1 MIPDY
6 NSCCGNH
13 FFLGNKTL
21 FSRDFSVNI
30 EITCTVP
37 PSCPL
42 TSCPLT
48 SPIGLCPTSL
58 WFFLEPYCPAVETSL
73 PYIPSLE
80 GQGLNSQGNHWYLA
94 NLIGYIM
101 VAPAQSCPT
110 LCGPM
115 DCSPPVSSVHGIL
128 QARRLE
134 WAAISFSILI
144 ILYHTLSYI
153 ILSCCW
159 RWKRSSPNVI
169 NYRIRKQKRKR
180 THNPLPQVPTVT
192 ILRVCTSP
200 GSIW

>member
-1 MIPDY
+1 MNPDY

-13 FFLGNKTL
+13 FFLGNETL
-21 FSRDFSVNI
+21 FSRDCSVNI
-30 EITCTVP
+30 EITCAVP
-37 PSCPL
+37 PSCSL

-73 PYIPSLE
+73 PYIPSLK

-115 DCSPPVSSVHGIL
+115 DRSPPVSSVHGIL
-128 QARRLE
+128 QAIILE
-134 WAAISFSILI
+134 WVSIPFSRESSWPRDQISI
-144 ILYHTLSYI
+144 
-153 ILSCCW
+153 SCIS
-159 RWKRSSPNVI
+159 RWI
-169 NYRIRKQKRKR
+169 FL
-180 THNPLPQVPTVT
+180 PLRHLGNTERNIGVA
-192 ILRVCTSP
+192 
-200 GSIW
+200 